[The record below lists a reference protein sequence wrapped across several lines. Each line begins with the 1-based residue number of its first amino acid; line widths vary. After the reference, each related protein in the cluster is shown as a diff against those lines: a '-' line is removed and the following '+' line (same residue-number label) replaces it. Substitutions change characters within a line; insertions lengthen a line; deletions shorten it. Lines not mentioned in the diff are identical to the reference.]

1 MTRSVVPFPSTGSLA
16 EFYPV
21 MQVHRLFEDMLRG
34 IAPSGAAGKLA
45 MAPPRVDVSE
55 TDQELKIRAELPG
68 VTEDDLSVELDGD
81 LLTIRGEKKTEEEEK
96 DERHHIVERAFGS
109 FMRTIQLPFAPKP
122 DQVQASFE
130 NGVLT
135 ITVPKSAERQATQRI
150 QVGRGKAAAGARIDR
165 AAAADKPGQSGSPA
179 ESGASAAQAKP

>member
-1 MTRSVVPFPSTGSLA
+1 MTRSVVPFPSTGSLSG
-16 EFYPV
+16 FYPV

-68 VTEDDLSVELDGD
+68 VAENDLSIELEGD
-81 LLTIRGEKKTEEEEK
+81 LLTIRGEKKVEEEEK
-96 DERHHIVERAFGS
+96 DERHHVVERAFGS

-122 DQVQASFE
+122 DQMQAAFD

-135 ITVPKSAERQATQRI
+135 ITVPKSAEQQGSHRI
-150 QVGRGKAAAGARIDR
+150 QLGRGKSDSATRSSRVDR
-165 AAAADKPGQSGSPA
+165 AAA
-179 ESGASAAQAKP
+179 